1 VPAYTPR
8 IADAELARRLE
19 AHGAV
24 LIEGP
29 KASGKTETARRLA
42 QSEVRLD
49 VDDGARRAAQVDP
62 TLILG
67 DAPPLL
73 IDEWQH
79 VPAIWNHV
87 RRAVDHRGAVGQFI
101 LTGSAVP
108 PDDDTRHTGA
118 GRISRMLMRPMSL
131 AELGR
136 SSAEVSLAS
145 LLSGEPPRAADTGL
159 RIPDIAEDLARG
171 GWPGFRGRSLE
182 AALEAVR
189 DYLAEVC
196 RTDISRVDGVGRD
209 PIRVEQLVAS
219 LARNVATYAATSTL
233 AADAPTSGPPLK
245 EHTAAAYLDSLARL
259 MVVEDQP
266 AWAPHLRSRYR
277 LRRAAKRHFVDPS
290 LAVAAM
296 RAMPERLIADL
307 NLFGFLFESLVVRDL
322 RVYAQANDARVLQY
336 RDSNGLEIDAIVEV
350 GDGRWAAF
358 EVKLGEGQID
368 EAATNLSNV
377 VRQIDTTRCGEPACL
392 GVIVP
397 SGYGYM
403 RSDGVAVIPIGTLG
417 V

>member
-1 VPAYTPR
+1 MPAYTPR

>member
-1 VPAYTPR
+1 
-8 IADAELARRLE
+8 
-19 AHGAV
+19 V

-73 IDEWQH
+73 IDEWQY

-336 RDSNGLEIDAIVEV
+336 RDSNGREIDAIVEV

>member
-1 VPAYTPR
+1 
-8 IADAELARRLE
+8 
-19 AHGAV
+19 
-24 LIEGP
+24 
-29 KASGKTETARRLA
+29 
-42 QSEVRLD
+42 
-49 VDDGARRAAQVDP
+49 
-62 TLILG
+62 
-67 DAPPLL
+67 
-73 IDEWQH
+73 
-79 VPAIWNHV
+79 
-87 RRAVDHRGAVGQFI
+87 
-101 LTGSAVP
+101 
-108 PDDDTRHTGA
+108 
-118 GRISRMLMRPMSL
+118 MLMRPMSL